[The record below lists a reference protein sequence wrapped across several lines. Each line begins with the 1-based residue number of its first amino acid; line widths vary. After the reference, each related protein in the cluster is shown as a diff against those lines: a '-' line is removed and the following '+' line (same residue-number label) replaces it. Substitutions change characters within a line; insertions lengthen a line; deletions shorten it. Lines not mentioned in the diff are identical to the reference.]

1 VTAEVLPAL
10 SFSFASSLG
19 RLAKSSNWIA
29 RVPLFPHLNVVCLFS
44 TIVNNVSR
52 PHVYIINLD
61 EVANAMS
68 CRTLRGLFAKRTWF
82 GGDLAPLTSL
92 LRSRFGDPF
101 PGC

>member
-1 VTAEVLPAL
+1 
-10 SFSFASSLG
+10 LG
-19 RLAKSSNWIA
+19 GLAKSSNWIA

-68 CRTLRGLFAKRTWF
+68 CRTLRGLDLMGF
-82 GGDLAPLTSL
+82 GPLAVALAPLTSL
-92 LRSRFGDPF
+92 FAKLDLGKIS
-101 PGC
+101 